1 MSGIDHNTE
10 SLESV
15 QEKLEDL
22 KTRYGFREPVRDGLD
37 NEDIEW
43 RSGKPDYTKANYQ
56 YMKGKTQ
63 NHAEGK

>member
-15 QEKLEDL
+15 KEKLEDL

-37 NEDIEW
+37 KEDIEW
-43 RSGKPDYTKANYQ
+43 RDEKPDYTKANYQ

-63 NHAEGK
+63 NHAEGN

>member
-15 QEKLEDL
+15 KEKLEDL

-43 RSGKPDYTKANYQ
+43 RDEKPDYTKANYQ

-63 NHAEGK
+63 NHAEGN